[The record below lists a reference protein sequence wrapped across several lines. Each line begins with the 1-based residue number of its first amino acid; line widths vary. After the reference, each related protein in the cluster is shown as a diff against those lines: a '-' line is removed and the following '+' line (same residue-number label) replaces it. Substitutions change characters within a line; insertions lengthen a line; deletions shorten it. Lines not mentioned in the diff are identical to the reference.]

1 MKWCIAFI
9 LYAGFNKIIKKY
21 NKTFGENNLENW
33 LPNIDLQP
41 FVTSPDCD
49 QLLDI
54 VKSLIKDIDDDF
66 NIDDLNEDACI
77 EEASARSESLKRKQA
92 SEVGYTLFDLSSAS
106 SAAAET
112 EGEGDVGDDEREEE
126 GEGDVGDERDGFQGV
141 SKKRRKRGD
150 YFSIT
155 NSFFT

>member
-21 NKTFGENNLENW
+21 NKTFGENNLKNW

-54 VKSLIKDIDDDF
+54 VTSLI
-66 NIDDLNEDACI
+66 NEDACI
-77 EEASARSESLKRKQA
+77 EEASARSESLKRKQLKRKQA
-92 SEVGYTLFDLSSAS
+92 NEAGYTLIDLSSAS
-106 SAAAET
+106 SAAAERD
-112 EGEGDVGDDEREEE
+112 GG
-126 GEGDVGDERDGFQGV
+126 GDVGDERDVSQGA
-141 SKKRRKRGD
+141 SKRKRRKRGN
-150 YFSIT
+150 YLSVT
-155 NSFFT
+155 NKFLYLMLTCT